1 MGAEENEKTVDET
14 ADDDAQEGE
23 VDGAPSLEPA
33 DPDAPP
39 KRPAW
44 ADTPRTVRK
53 SLMAGNRDAPLFGF
67 HLEGGAV
74 SEQGV
79 QISFLAEF
87 LEAFRKVFEPLQVL
101 TTGRIPEGN
110 NLPRTSA
117 ADPMVNTLAATASVT
132 IFFALNPE
140 EIEQEEEKR
149 DDLASLLSVRATGHL
164 GALLDVSPDGDVV
177 SRMSPFGRRISR
189 SYGQMAKLLGDHEVQ
204 TDWWSDIYDKGEVE
218 LSAPEASA
226 IADDLLN
233 KPSTE
238 SRILKLRGFM
248 WEAATGKAGR
258 RFVRIDDG
266 ERSVKASYDIPLTT
280 QVRDALSHKVT
291 VRMRETAFYRPFE
304 DKPHKREW
312 ELVEIDEIG
321 DSAGALAEAEQ
332 LQIDGTQ
339 VPPLDA

>member
-1 MGAEENEKTVDET
+1 VGTEENEKAVEET
-14 ADDDAQEGE
+14 ADDEAQQGE

-33 DPDAPP
+33 DPDDPP

-44 ADTPRTVRK
+44 ADTPRTVPK
-53 SLMAGNRDAPLFGF
+53 TLMAGNRAAPLFGF
-67 HLEGGAV
+67 HFEGGAV
-74 SEQGV
+74 TEQGV

-101 TTGRIPEGN
+101 TTGRMPEGN

-132 IFFALNPE
+132 IYFALNPE
-140 EIEQEEEKR
+140 EIEQEKMR
-149 DDLASLLSVRATGHL
+149 DDLVSLLSVRATGHL
-164 GALLDVSPDGDVV
+164 GALLDVRPDGDVV
-177 SRMSPFGRRISR
+177 TSMSPFGRRISR

-204 TDWWSDIYDKGEVE
+204 TDWWSDIYDGREVE

-233 KPSTE
+233 KPTTE
-238 SRILKLRGFM
+238 RRTFKLRGFM
-248 WEAATGKAGR
+248 WDAATGQAGR
-258 RFVRIDDG
+258 RFVRI
-266 ERSVKASYDIPLTT
+266 ETENRSVKASYDIPLTS
-280 QVRDALSHKVT
+280 QVREALSHKVA
-291 VRMRETAFYRPFE
+291 VRLRETAYFHAFA

-312 ELVEIDEIG
+312 ELMKIDEIG

-332 LQIDGTQ
+332 LQIEGT
-339 VPPLDA
+339 

>member
-14 ADDDAQEGE
+14 ADDDAQQGE
-23 VDGAPSLEPA
+23 VDGAPSLEPV

-39 KRPAW
+39 PRPAW

-74 SEQGV
+74 SDQGV

-117 ADPMVNTLAATASVT
+117 ADPMVNALGAHASVT
-132 IFFALNPE
+132 IFFALSPE
-140 EIEQEEEKR
+140 EIEQEKEKR

-164 GALLDVSPDGDVV
+164 GALLDVKPDGEVV
-177 SRMSPFGRRISR
+177 SSLSPFGRRIST
-189 SYGQMAKLLGDHEVQ
+189 SYGRMAKLLGDYEVK
-204 TDWWSDIYDKGEVE
+204 TDWFSDIYKGGEVE

-233 KPSTE
+233 KPTTE
-238 SRILKLRGFM
+238 RRTFKLSGFM
-248 WEAATGKAGR
+248 WEAATGQAGR
-258 RFVRIDDG
+258 RFVRIEAED
-266 ERSVKASYDIPLTT
+266 RSIKASYDIPLTAR
-280 QVRDALSHKVT
+280 VREALSYKVA
-291 VRMRETAFYRPFE
+291 VRVRETAYYRPFD
-304 DKPHKREW
+304 DKPSKREF
-312 ELVEIDEIG
+312 ELVKINEIG
-321 DSAGALAEAEQ
+321 DSGGALAEAEQ
-332 LQIDGTQ
+332 LQIEGT
-339 VPPLDA
+339 

>member
-1 MGAEENEKTVDET
+1 VGAEENEKTVDET
-14 ADDDAQEGE
+14 ADEDAQQGE

-33 DPDAPP
+33 DPNEPP

-53 SLMAGNRDAPLFGF
+53 SLMAGHRDGPLFGF

-74 SEQGV
+74 SDQGV
-79 QISFLAEF
+79 QIEFLAKF

-110 NLPRTSA
+110 NLPETSA
-117 ADPMVNTLAATASVT
+117 AEPMVNALGATASVT

-140 EIEQEEEKR
+140 EIEQEEKKR

-177 SRMSPFGRRISR
+177 SSMSPFGRRISR
-189 SYGQMAKLLGDHEVQ
+189 SYGQMAKLLGENEVQ
-204 TDWWSDIYDKGEVE
+204 TDWWSDIYDRGEVE

-233 KPSTE
+233 KPTTQ
-238 SRILKLRGFM
+238 RRTFKLRGFM

-258 RFVRIDDG
+258 RFVRIEDED
-266 ERSVKASYDIPLTT
+266 RSIKASYDIPLTS
-280 QVRDALSHKVT
+280 QVREALSHKVT
-291 VRMRETAFYRPFE
+291 VRLRETAFYRAFD

-312 ELVEIDEIG
+312 ELVRIDEIG

-332 LQIDGTQ
+332 LQIEGTQ
-339 VPPLDA
+339 HA

>member
-1 MGAEENEKTVDET
+1 MGAEENEKAVDET
-14 ADDDAQEGE
+14 ADDDAQSGE
-23 VDGAPSLEPA
+23 VDGAPSL
-33 DPDAPP
+33 DPVGPDESP

-44 ADTPRTVRK
+44 ADTPKTIRK
-53 SLMAGNRDAPLFGF
+53 SLMAGHRDAPLFGF

-101 TTGRIPEGN
+101 ATGRIPEGN
-110 NLPRTSA
+110 NLPETSA
-117 ADPMVNTLAATASVT
+117 ADPMVNALGATASVT
-132 IFFALNPE
+132 IYFALSPE
-140 EIEQEEEKR
+140 EIEQEKEKR

-164 GALLDVSPDGDVV
+164 GALLDVKPDGDVV
-177 SRMSPFGRRISR
+177 SSVSPFGRRISR
-189 SYGQMAKLLGDHEVQ
+189 SFGQMAKLLGEHEVK
-204 TDWWSDIYDKGEVE
+204 TDWWSDIYKGGEVE

-233 KPSTE
+233 KPTTE
-238 SRILKLRGFM
+238 HRTFKLSGFM

-258 RFVRIDDG
+258 RFVRIEDAD
-266 ERSVKASYDIPLTT
+266 RSIKASYDIPLTAK
-280 QVRDALSHKVT
+280 VREALSHKVT
-291 VRMRETAFYRPFE
+291 VRLRETAYYRPFD

-312 ELVEIDEIG
+312 ELTKIDEIG

-332 LQIDGTQ
+332 LQIEGT
-339 VPPLDA
+339 

>member
-1 MGAEENEKTVDET
+1 
-14 ADDDAQEGE
+14 
-23 VDGAPSLEPA
+23 
-33 DPDAPP
+33 
-39 KRPAW
+39 
-44 ADTPRTVRK
+44 
-53 SLMAGNRDAPLFGF
+53 MAGHRDAPLFGF

-110 NLPRTSA
+110 RLPETSA
-117 ADPMVNTLAATASVT
+117 ADPMVNALGATASVT

-140 EIEQEEEKR
+140 EIEHEEKKR

-164 GALLDVSPDGDVV
+164 GALLDLSPEGDIV

-189 SYGQMAKLLGDHEVQ
+189 SYGQMAKLLGDHQVQ
-204 TDWWSDIYDKGEVE
+204 TDWWSDIYDSREIE

-233 KPSTE
+233 KPTTE
-238 SRILKLRGFM
+238 RRTFKLRGFM
-248 WEAATGKAGR
+248 WEAATGKADR
-258 RFVRIDDG
+258 RFVRIEDG
-266 ERSVKASYDIPLTT
+266 DRSIKASYDIPLTSL
-280 QVRDALSHKVT
+280 VKEALSHKVT
-291 VRMRETAFYRPFE
+291 VRLRETAYFRPFE
-304 DKPHKREW
+304 DKPHRREW
-312 ELVEIDEIG
+312 ELVKIDEVG

-332 LQIDGTQ
+332 LQIEGT
-339 VPPLDA
+339 